1 MAHRRVLA
9 NQHVALNLMC
19 SETGI
24 QRKKRP
30 GHLNSGNPSCAV
42 VRSGLRNQLTGKTL
56 DLPKAPLGNR
66 TH

>member
-24 QRKKRP
+24 QRKIARATLTP
-30 GHLNSGNPSCAV
+30 VILLAPSSDQVSAI
-42 VRSGLRNQLTGKTL
+42 T
-56 DLPKAPLGNR
+56 
-66 TH
+66 